1 MMNSKSIPRANN
13 PESVGVSS
21 SVVSA
26 MTEELICRGI
36 NVHSMMILR
45 HGKVAM
51 EGWSAPLTADMPHM
65 VYSVSKSFLATAY
78 GFALD
83 EGIVTR
89 ETRAVDVIPE
99 LRLKKRDE
107 WLEKLTIHH
116 LLTMTAG
123 KQSSIKGVKNKDWLK
138 DFSKAKWLFEPGE
151 GWRYVNDNYY
161 IASVM
166 LVRLLGKSITEYLAP
181 RLFEPLGIDIPF
193 WEKSADGIEAGG
205 WGMMLK
211 TEDMAKFILC
221 YHNGGVYNNVQ
232 VIPEWWVKEA
242 TSLITDNSEVETH
255 ADSSAGYG
263 CGFWRCAGMPNTF
276 RCEGMFCQYAI
287 SLKDYDACLIMTSD
301 HSDLQET
308 LDVIWRF
315 LPEAF
320 VEPYNENNSNEIKLN
335 NDWRAVKTNR
345 NKVIENEINKK
356 VYSIRKCRFV
366 NAIGFPV
373 SIFPMPVVFFDYNPS
388 GNMNNISLEF
398 FGDYCTFSWDE
409 DGGNHNSVELGL
421 NGTAREGK
429 VKIGQLNLPV
439 LSYAYWD
446 NNVLVLHI
454 RALPTVAERVL
465 KFEFKGERIRMTP
478 SSKPGTDEKAQKIG
492 DKLKCILIGRWF
504 HWWIDFL
511 VPKVGRILNPTH
523 FGKVKKHNK

>member
-1 MMNSKSIPRANN
+1 MNNNSIPRAKS
-13 PESVGVSS
+13 PENVGVSS
-21 SVVSA
+21 SAVNKMV
-26 MTEELICRGI
+26 EELICRGI
-36 NVHSMMILR
+36 NIHSMMILR
-45 HGKVAM
+45 YGKVAM

-83 EGIVTR
+83 EGLITR
-89 ETRAVDVIPE
+89 ETRVVDIIPE
-99 LRLKKRDE
+99 LRPRKKDE

-138 DFSKAKWLFEPGE
+138 DFAKAKWLFEPGN

-161 IASVM
+161 IAAVM
-166 LVRLLGKSITEYLAP
+166 LVRVIGEGVTDYLTP
-181 RLFEPLGIDIPF
+181 RLFKPLGMDVPF
-193 WEKSADGIEAGG
+193 WEKSANGIEAGG
-205 WGMMLK
+205 WGLMLK

-221 YHNGGVYNNVQ
+221 YHNGGMYNGVQ
-232 VIPEWWVKEA
+232 IIPEWWVNEA
-242 TSLITDNSEVETH
+242 TSLITDNSDVETH

-287 SLKDYDACLIMTSD
+287 SLRDYDACLIMTSD

-308 LDVIWRF
+308 LDVIWQF
-315 LPEAF
+315 LPCVF
-320 VEPYNENNSNEIKLN
+320 IEPCDLIGSTKIKLN
-335 NDWRAVKTNR
+335 DAWRAKQTAR
-345 NKVIENEINKK
+345 NTDIETKINKM
-356 VYSIRKCRFV
+356 VYSLRRCGFV

-373 SIFPMPVVFFDYNPS
+373 SIFPMPVVFFDYNTC
-388 GNMNNISLEF
+388 GNMNNVSFEF
-398 FGDYCTFSWDE
+398 FSDYCVFSWDE
-409 DGGNHNSVELGL
+409 DGGYHNSVNLGL
-421 NGTAREGK
+421 DGVPRDGK
-429 VKIGQLNLPV
+429 VEIGQLKLPV

-446 NNVLVLHI
+446 SDGSLVSHI
-454 RALPTVAERVL
+454 RALPTVAERIL
-465 KFEFKGERIRMTP
+465 RFRFNGTRIIMEP

-492 DKLKCILIGRWF
+492 DKLKCILIGKWF

-511 VPKVGRILNPTH
+511 VPKVGKILNPTH
-523 FGKVKKHNK
+523 YGKSKNQK